1 MDSDRLDY
9 PWHVLASPEQ
19 PAAKTSWAAPDLQ
32 NKDLKSIRV
41 ELVSPAVLP
50 GRGAPS
56 LHRRLL
62 RPAAHFEGYN
72 RMRIFLGEIFGLVVP
87 GSWVQ

>member
-19 PAAKTSWAAPDLQ
+19 PAAMTSWAAPDLQ

-41 ELVSPAVLP
+41 ELVSRPSFQV
-50 GRGAPS
+50 GAPPVFTGGS
-56 LHRRLL
+56 CV
-62 RPAAHFEGYN
+62 RPPIVEGYN
-72 RMRIFLGEIFGLVVP
+72 RMRIFPGEIFGLVVP